1 MKQAL
6 AQHTIEELTCA
17 GVAEW
22 VVCPGARNAPMTQL
36 LLTSGFPITFW
47 PEERSASFYA
57 LGRARALNK
66 PVAVVVT
73 SGTAAGELLPA
84 MMEAYYSCIPL
95 VAVTAD
101 RPKRL
106 RGTGA
111 PQAAEQAHLYGIYA
125 PLNYDLEGVEVCNLH
140 DWNQK
145 SPLHLNLCFEDPAPE
160 SAPYVPSNRPLYKP
174 ARQSNPSIE
183 PLTRF
188 MQRARKPLILVSGLA
203 REERNAVYR
212 FLLETKAPV
221 YLEGPSGLRDDPKLQ
236 DLRVYNPL
244 SSDFDAVLRIGRV
257 PTHKIWRD
265 LEEKKSLIELLS
277 ISAQPFSG
285 LSWAP
290 HLHVDVAEY
299 LAEYEGPQRE
309 YPFPQSFWEKQA
321 AYREGLKALMEEE
334 PFAEVSLI
342 HALSRTLPQNTHL
355 YLGNSLPIRSWDLVA
370 APVASGLEITA
381 TRGLN
386 GIDGQI
392 ASFLGL
398 VEKGR
403 PHAALLGDLT
413 TLYDFAGLWGLQ
425 YLKESD
431 VTLYVINNG
440 GGRIFAGMFPQKEI
454 QNPHA
459 LNFQSF
465 ADFWKIPYQHI
476 QEIPEDYSISGTKL
490 VEIQPNQQ
498 ASDRFRSKLRAL
510 AQEIYAVK

>member
-1 MKQAL
+1 MKQVL
-6 AQHTIEELTCA
+6 AQHGIEELTCA

-22 VVCPGARNAPMTQL
+22 VVCPGARNAPLTQL
-36 LLTSGFPITFW
+36 LLTTDFRVTFW
-47 PEERSASFYA
+47 PEERSAAFYA

-66 PVAVVVT
+66 PVAVIVT

-111 PQAAEQAHLYGIYA
+111 PQAAEQANLYGVYA
-125 PLNYDLEGVEVCNLH
+125 PLSYDLEGVEVCNLH
-140 DWNQK
+140 DWDQK
-145 SPLHLNLCFEDPAPE
+145 SPLHLNLCFEDPLPE
-160 SAPYVPSNRPLYKP
+160 SPPYVNSGRPAYPFLCKT
-174 ARQSNPSIE
+174 NPPIE
-183 PLTRF
+183 HLTRF

-212 FLLETKAPV
+212 FLLETQAPV
-221 YLEGPSGLRDDPKLQ
+221 YLEGTSGLRDEPKLQ
-236 DLRVYNPL
+236 NLRTYNPVL
-244 SSDFDAVLRIGRV
+244 ADFDAVLRIGRV
-257 PTHKIWRD
+257 PTHKIWRE

-290 HLHVDVAEY
+290 HLHVDVASY
-299 LAEYEGPQRE
+299 LAEFEGPQRE
-309 YPFPQSFWEKQA
+309 YPFPDRFWEKQI
-321 AYREGLKALMEEE
+321 AYRDGLISLMQEE
-334 PFAEVSLI
+334 PRAEVSLI

-370 APVASGLEITA
+370 APVSSGLEITA

-413 TLYDFAGLWGLQ
+413 ALYDFAGLWGLQ
-425 YLKESD
+425 YIQESD
-431 VTLYVINNG
+431 VTIHVINNG

-459 LNFQSF
+459 LTFQAF
-465 ADFWKIPYQHI
+465 ADFWKIPYEQL
-476 QEIPEDYSISGTKL
+476 QELPEDYTIRGTRF
-490 VEIQPNQQ
+490 VEIQPDNQ
-498 ASDRFRSKLRAL
+498 ASDRFRTKLRAL
-510 AQEIYAVK
+510 AQEIYAVR